1 MPENSESRTLI
12 RMTATSTNEPAAF
25 DHIETIII
33 EGQPTDIVYHRF
45 ANKLFLIITQHQKM
59 ANVYTVRSHAHND
72 LSGDD
77 SATSGT
83 PTDGSNRIYTIKHT
97 FGASSDEAEAAIRYL
112 MNFMQQSEEIV
123 ITLGLRQIDK
133 ATLDQIGAQLRKIVL
148 K

>member
-1 MPENSESRTLI
+1 
-12 RMTATSTNEPAAF
+12 MTATSTNEPAAF
-25 DHIETIII
+25 DHIETIVI

-45 ANKLFLIITQHQKM
+45 ANKLFLIITQHQKV

-77 SATSGT
+77 LATAD
-83 PTDGSNRIYTIKHT
+83 DGSNRIYTIKHT

-112 MNFMQQSEEIV
+112 MKFLQQSEEIV